1 MDEAFVS
8 QGRCPTTFAD
18 NVAATTTEELSC
30 CTFIFNA
37 LLQSHLI
44 GDQNPQGGMEPNVVS
59 PVAHQY
65 TVVKVVLPEEHI
77 LVLSE
82 IMSRKGQSGELTYMC
97 VCVCVMFIDIYHHR
111 TGNTIII
118 YDGIVLNI
126 CLKTTVNIVINQS

>member
-18 NVAATTTEELSC
+18 NVAATTTKDLSC

-44 GDQNPQGGMEPNVVS
+44 GDQNPQCGMEPNAVS

-65 TVVKVVLPEEHI
+65 TVVKVVLPKEHI

-82 IMSRKGQSGELTYMC
+82 FMSKKEQSGEMTC
-97 VCVCVMFIDIYHHR
+97 VCVRYIYLIY
-111 TGNTIII
+111 III
-118 YDGIVLNI
+118 
-126 CLKTTVNIVINQS
+126 